1 MRFVKNYVALSVFAR
16 PFSGDVLELVEL
28 IFVSNLTS
36 SHTNMHS
43 ENENHFCAKPFPVLA
58 NLLFENFWNTV
69 RLQTFTY
76 HFGDAPSV

>member
-1 MRFVKNYVALSVFAR
+1 MLLFFAR
-16 PFSGDVLELVEL
+16 PFSGDVLAQILSGPISVIRAHFRAALLEL
-28 IFVSNLTS
+28 IFV
-36 SHTNMHS
+36 HP
-43 ENENHFCAKPFPVLA
+43 ENKKLFCAKVFPVLA